1 MAIELYA
8 TAGSVEKDL
17 RNHVVIVVDVLR
29 ATSVMVTAVEHGVR
43 FIIPV
48 SEVEEAVDMARQLG
62 NQRVLLCGERQAKP
76 IPEFHLS
83 NSPLE
88 YTPEMVADPV
98 PTN

>member
-48 SEVEEAVDMARQLG
+48 SEVEEADAG
-62 NQRVLLCGERQAKP
+62 KQAV
-76 IPEFHLS
+76 F
-83 NSPLE
+83 
-88 YTPEMVADPV
+88 TVAGTDEDSQDSV
-98 PTN
+98 T

>member
-17 RNHVVIVVDVLR
+17 RNHVVIVVDALR

-48 SEVEEAVDMARQLG
+48 SEVEEAVDMRASSGTSACSCAASGRPSPS
-62 NQRVLLCGERQAKP
+62 RSFTCP
-76 IPEFHLS
+76 IPRWS
-83 NSPLE
+83 TRRRWSP
-88 YTPEMVADPV
+88 TA
-98 PTN
+98 